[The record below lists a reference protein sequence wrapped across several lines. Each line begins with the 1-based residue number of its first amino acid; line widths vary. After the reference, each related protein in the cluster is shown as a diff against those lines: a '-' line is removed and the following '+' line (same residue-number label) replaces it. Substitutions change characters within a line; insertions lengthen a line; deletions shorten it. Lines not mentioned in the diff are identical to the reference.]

1 MRKEAAPRPL
11 KRKQQRPQPGAGTP
25 DQGLGKPLTHLGVH
39 PMSKTTELASVQL
52 STVDM
57 LVIELVEND
66 ERTAAVIIRWPVR
79 PGVFNAKQFGPVA
92 TQVTTAFAGA
102 TVRLA
107 QIRRDRK
114 L

>member
-1 MRKEAAPRPL
+1 MTEI
-11 KRKQQRPQPGAGTP
+11 
-25 DQGLGKPLTHLGVH
+25 
-39 PMSKTTELASVQL
+39 TELASVQL
-52 STVDM
+52 SPIDT
-57 LVIELVEND
+57 LTIELVENH
-66 ERTAAVIIRWPVR
+66 EQTSAVIIRWPAR
-79 PGVFNAKQFGPVA
+79 PSVCNAKQFGPVA

>member
-1 MRKEAAPRPL
+1 M
-11 KRKQQRPQPGAGTP
+11 T
-25 DQGLGKPLTHLGVH
+25 DI
-39 PMSKTTELASVQL
+39 TELASVQL
-52 STVDM
+52 STVDT
-57 LVIELVEND
+57 LTIELVEND
-66 ERTAAVIIRWPVR
+66 ERPAAVIIRWPAR
-79 PGVFNAKQFGPVA
+79 PSVFNAKQFGPVA

>member
-1 MRKEAAPRPL
+1 MTE
-11 KRKQQRPQPGAGTP
+11 
-25 DQGLGKPLTHLGVH
+25 V
-39 PMSKTTELASVQL
+39 TELASVQL
-52 STVDM
+52 STVDT
-57 LVIELVEND
+57 LTIELVEND
-66 ERTAAVIIRWPVR
+66 ERPAAVIIRWPAR

>member
-1 MRKEAAPRPL
+1 MIEI
-11 KRKQQRPQPGAGTP
+11 
-25 DQGLGKPLTHLGVH
+25 
-39 PMSKTTELASVQL
+39 TELASVQL
-52 STVDM
+52 SPVET
-57 LVIELVEND
+57 LTIELVENH
-66 ERTAAVIIRWPVR
+66 ERPPAVMIRWPSR

>member
-1 MRKEAAPRPL
+1 M
-11 KRKQQRPQPGAGTP
+11 T
-25 DQGLGKPLTHLGVH
+25 DI
-39 PMSKTTELASVQL
+39 TELASVQL
-52 STVDM
+52 STVDT
-57 LVIELVEND
+57 LTIELVEND
-66 ERTAAVIIRWPVR
+66 ERPSAVIIRWPAR
-79 PGVFNAKQFGPVA
+79 PSVCNATHFGPVA